1 MAELESSCN
10 TLGSIDLLW
19 GLYVSWHCA
28 KSLHLHIQKI
38 LPNKYMWG
46 FTNALCIAGTIGLY
60 IYAVCLKYVAGW
72 YIFTTIKLNLPQLK

>member
-1 MAELESSCN
+1 
-10 TLGSIDLLW
+10 
-19 GLYVSWHCA
+19 
-28 KSLHLHIQKI
+28 
-38 LPNKYMWG
+38 MWG